1 MLALTATV
9 AGCGVLTA
17 PQPVTTIS
25 PPPPLLSGEPVAVA
39 EHDPETGSVGEARPA
54 PEPPAATARY
64 RPTGAGAES
73 GAVTGAA
80 VDAVPDP
87 ERVATPEP
95 SAPTGPDASASPSP
109 TPTAAPLPGLLLAA
123 GTLPTLSWSDAGGA
137 HTAAWQQVGP
147 AAAVTPADALPH
159 VAAARAVGGE
169 CASAADAVVANA
181 VDAATIA
188 LSADPAPGPI
198 ALALVRYPAAAAAAD
213 ALAALQRMDAA
224 CQGAVTPDGTFGA
237 RAPALSASAALTD
250 GDEALVLDATAHGT
264 VLVAVVHP
272 GAPIEAVT
280 ALASAQAAALG

>member
-17 PQPVTTIS
+17 PQPVTTVS

-39 EHDPETGSVGEARPA
+39 EHDPETGSVAEAGPA
-54 PEPPAATARY
+54 PEPPTATARH

-80 VDAVPDP
+80 ADAVPDP
-87 ERVATPEP
+87 ERDATPEP

-109 TPTAAPLPGLLLAA
+109 TPTATPLQELLPAA
-123 GTLPTLSWSDAGGA
+123 GSLPTLSWSDADGA
-137 HTAAWQQVGP
+137 HTAAWRQVAP
-147 AAAVTPADALPH
+147 AAAVAPADALPH
-159 VAAARAVGGE
+159 VASARAVGGE
-169 CASAADAVVANA
+169 CASAADAVAALA

-198 ALALVRYPAAAAAAD
+198 ALALLRYPTATAAAD
-213 ALAALQRMDAA
+213 ALAALQRLDAA
-224 CQGAVTPDGTFGA
+224 CRGAVTSEGTFAA
-237 RAPALSASAALTD
+237 RAPVLSASAALTD
-250 GDEALVLDATAHGT
+250 GEEALVLDATAHGT

-272 GAPIEAVT
+272 GAPTEAVT
-280 ALASAQAAALG
+280 ALASAQVAALG